1 MNNPLNYKKK
11 EKIRN
16 FFFSK
21 SIQKTKND
29 IFFKKFYPLIYPNI
43 QTIVLEEICR
53 IINKY
58 FKITN
63 STFDKDSQNNLNNLK
78 NRPHNK
84 YPLIFSYIFQFLKIS
99 ERNNKIRFFL
109 KENDAICFQWCGLTQ
124 AFAENS
130 KLKIYISRH
139 NEWFNK
145 INKPQDNYEFD
156 VMIKWIYKE
165 AINILKLFNIKATVN
180 DRGHLHETI
189 FFVVNWFIDQLNCLE
204 NKRIP
209 KIFVSGSVGAAFN
222 RLMAFKVK
230 ENGGKVI
237 VMDHGCG
244 VGLWKNNYRGFF
256 EFDWADSFITFGPEM
271 AKGAEKNS
279 LNNNR
284 FYIQNKPRFLWVKEK
299 KKIKVNN
306 LFDLESKVVQIA
318 PPHIGEKISLWP
330 YYSNNQMINWQK
342 DLHEFFARNKISSAI
357 KIHPESYHEESIRLA
372 KKQNVEVLKQKFEEI
387 SWNKQVLIFEA
398 ATTVFKTA
406 IILDMPIVFIIFPR
420 LKILDST
427 LFYMKKRCALIEGKL
442 NSKGRLTVNWKRFSN
457 CIKDSRVLAKNKDFK
472 KKFFF

>member
-1 MNNPLNYKKK
+1 MNNPLNYQKK

-29 IFFKKFYPLIYPNI
+29 LFFKKFYPLIYPNI

-84 YPLIFSYIFQFLKIS
+84 YPLIFSYIVQFLKIS
-99 ERNNKIRFFL
+99 GRKNKIRFFL

-130 KLKIYISRH
+130 KLKIYLSRH

-165 AINILKLFNIKATVN
+165 AINILKLFNIEATVN

-189 FFVVNWFIDQLNCLE
+189 FFVVNWFIDQLSCLGS
-204 NKRIP
+204 KRIP
-209 KIFVSGSVGAAFN
+209 KIFISGTAGAAFN

-237 VMDHGCG
+237 LMDHGCG

-271 AKGAEKNS
+271 AKGAKQNS
-279 LNNNR
+279 LKNR

-299 KKIKVNN
+299 KKIKVKN
-306 LFDLESKVVQIA
+306 LFDSESKVVQIA
-318 PPHIGEKISLWP
+318 PPHIGEKFFLWP

-342 DLHEFFARNKISSAI
+342 DLHEFFGRNKISSAI

-442 NSKGRLTVNWKRFSN
+442 NSKGKLTINWKRFSK
-457 CIKDSRVLAKNKDFK
+457 CIKDSKVLAKNKDFK
-472 KKFFF
+472 KKFFL